1 MTEEIIGDL
10 RGIAV
15 QGVVLAVHDAGQ
27 VQTIDVQTHDGVIRT
42 GIEVMQAAGFASKPA
57 ANGALVLLLAVGAD
71 PGNMVALPIGSPAT
85 RFGNLADGESVI
97 YGADGARVAIRNGG
111 VIEIL
116 AGAEVII
123 KVPNVTVTATA
134 GVIITGNVTITGNLT
149 VSGSVSDTNGSMQ
162 EMRDDYNHHHHASL
176 GSDPT
181 PQMT

>member
-1 MTEEIIGDL
+1 MMQETIGDL

-42 GIEVMQAAGFASKPA
+42 GIEVMQTFGFASKPPA
-57 ANGALVLLLAVGAD
+57 AGALVQLLAIGAD
-71 PGNMVALPIGSPAT
+71 PGHMVALPIASPAA

-123 KVPNVTVTATA
+123 KVPNVTITAPA
-134 GVIITGNVTITGNLT
+134 GTTVNGNLAVTGNL
-149 VSGSVSDTNGSMQ
+149 VVGAGASGSFSTPTGRVVTVQDGIITNIF
-162 EMRDDYNHHHHASL
+162 
-176 GSDPT
+176 
-181 PQMT
+181 